1 MMGAQILAG
10 ELAAAGG
17 DHVTAFAKYEGR
29 LRKAATVGQ
38 KNGKGSGNFLAPRTA
53 SKIRSRNRAYKMIT
67 TRLFGGIFNWM
78 TDRAANA
85 VEYREYPALAARN

>member
-1 MMGAQILAG
+1 M
-10 ELAAAGG
+10 
-17 DHVTAFAKYEGR
+17 TAFAKYEAR

-53 SKIRSRNRAYKMIT
+53 AKIRNRNRGYKMIT
-67 TRLFGGIFNWM
+67 TGLFGRFFVWM

-85 VEYREYPALAARN
+85 VDYREYPMLVSA